1 MTNEE
6 NESIQDSEKLEIIKW
21 LTTVKDRSII
31 DRLKKLRDKPK
42 KTDWWNGVSE
52 DQKKAFELGNLRKL
66 DLEF

>member
-31 DRLKKLRDKPK
+31 DRLKKLREKPK

-52 DQKKAFELGNLRKL
+52 DQKKAFELGNWRKL